1 MISYGGVDKSSGL
14 AVVVVGEFRSK
25 EQALLEE
32 DMAKLS
38 ANRRALVQASILI
51 AGIAFQ
57 ATGCGEVRYRDAIV
71 GDSSIQR
78 IIVKGDVGVIEIVP
92 SNHAR
97 VDFAVRAP
105 EGAALIQHHEYDGIL
120 EVRSSCRT
128 PILCAVDAE
137 VHVPAGVPVQVELDR
152 GEVWST
158 GVDVLDISVGEG
170 EVDIDTEGP
179 ATVQIGHGA
188 ARITS
193 KGTSNIRVAVGNGD
207 IDLQVPP
214 GAWNLNVTAANESI
228 NGLSIDP
235 NSRGSIELVA
245 PAGSVRVLGRH
256 LSQRDSGTP

>member
-170 EVDIDTEGP
+170 RALRELTGCKKPCKYRKYEVIGEKQPTSFQSDHFTISFWAVSNETTVWTEVP
-179 ATVQIGHGA
+179 VYPW
-188 ARITS
+188 TS
-193 KGTSNIRVAVGNGD
+193 
-207 IDLQVPP
+207 
-214 GAWNLNVTAANESI
+214 
-228 NGLSIDP
+228 
-235 NSRGSIELVA
+235 LVA
-245 PAGSVRVLGRH
+245 EFGGTLSLFLGFSFMTLWQEIKGCFCSV
-256 LSQRDSGTP
+256 